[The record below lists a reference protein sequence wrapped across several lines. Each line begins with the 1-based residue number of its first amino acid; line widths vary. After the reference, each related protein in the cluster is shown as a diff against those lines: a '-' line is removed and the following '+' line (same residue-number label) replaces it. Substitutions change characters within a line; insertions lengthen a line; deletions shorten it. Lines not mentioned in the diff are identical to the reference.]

1 MFIKKSVVL
10 LTFLFAASLARAVP
24 EIQHWETDNGVP
36 VYFFE
41 AHELPMIDIQ
51 LIFDA
56 GSARDGDKRGVA
68 MLTSSLLDEGAAG
81 KSANRISEEFESLGA
96 NFGSSSGYDSGSVSL
111 RSLSEP
117 DLLQKALAT
126 FKQVVSQPDFPQKS
140 FERQRERMLVGIR
153 SKQQSP
159 GDLARDAFYSALYG
173 DHPYAWPNEGTE
185 ETVQALT
192 RKDVIAFHQQYYVA
206 NNAMLA
212 IVGDLDRSEA
222 EALANDIAGVLPAG
236 EKPSAIPAV
245 DLLEESETVR
255 IDHPS
260 TQTHILV
267 GQPGIPFGHPD
278 YFPLYVGNHVLGGGG
293 MVSIL
298 FEEIREKRGL
308 SYSAYSYFQQ
318 MRQRGPF
325 IAGLQTQTDQAQ
337 DALALLKQELERFVA
352 EGPTEEELEAS
363 KKNITGGFPL
373 RIDSNSNILNYLA
386 MIGFYDLPLDYLNTF
401 NDNVRK
407 VTVEDVKRAFKK
419 HLSPEKMV
427 SVLVG
432 PAKSS

>member
-1 MFIKKSVVL
+1 MPIKKIAVLSVL
-10 LTFLFAASLARAVP
+10 LFAVSVAQASPR
-24 EIQHWETDNGVP
+24 IQHWETANGVP

-41 AHELPMIDIQ
+41 AHELPMVDIQ

-56 GSARDGDKRGVA
+56 GSARDGDRHGLA
-68 MLTSSLLDEGAAG
+68 LLTSSLLDEGAAG
-81 KSANRISEEFESLGA
+81 KSADTISQEFESLGA
-96 NFGSSSGYDSGSVSL
+96 NFGSSAGYDSGSASL
-111 RSLSEP
+111 RSLSDRE
-117 DLLQKALAT
+117 LLQQALTT
-126 FKQVVSQPDFPQKS
+126 FKQVISQPDFPDKA
-140 FERQRERMLVGIR
+140 FERQRERMLVSIR

-185 ETVQALT
+185 DSVQALT
-192 RKDVIAFHQQYYVA
+192 REDVRAFHRRYYVA
-206 NNAMLA
+206 DNAMLA
-212 IVGDLDRSEA
+212 IVGDLDRAEA

-236 EKPSAIPAV
+236 EKPPALPRV
-245 DLLEESETVR
+245 DSLQESRTVR
-255 IDHPS
+255 IEHPS

-267 GQPGIPFGHPD
+267 GQPGIAYGHPD

-293 MVSIL
+293 MISTL

-308 SYSAYSYFQQ
+308 SYSAYSYFQP
-318 MRQRGPF
+318 MRRRGPF
-325 IAGLQTQTDQAQ
+325 TAGLQTKTGQAQ
-337 DALALLKQELERFVA
+337 EALDVLHRQIEHFVA

-386 MIGFYDLPLDYLNTF
+386 LIGFYDLPLDYLETF
-401 NDNVRK
+401 NENVRK

-419 HLSPEKMV
+419 HMSPDRMV
-427 SVLVG
+427 TVLVG
-432 PAKSS
+432 RQPS